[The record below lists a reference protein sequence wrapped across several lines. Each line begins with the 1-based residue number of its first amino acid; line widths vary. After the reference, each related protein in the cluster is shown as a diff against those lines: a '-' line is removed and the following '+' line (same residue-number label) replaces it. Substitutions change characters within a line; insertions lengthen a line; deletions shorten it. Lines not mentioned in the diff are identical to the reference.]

1 MIFSDPR
8 DPISTSTR
16 IVSLKNPE
24 LAVADHSY
32 KQARNQGGAGG
43 RSPLKNV
50 SPPWKNALDIVL
62 KYWT

>member
-8 DPISTSTR
+8 DPISTTTR

-43 RSPLKNV
+43 EAP
-50 SPPWKNALDIVL
+50 
-62 KYWT
+62 